1 MPAFEPIPA
10 SPVRPTPSEDGTLFG
25 HAIAL
30 ARLFGL
36 RGEQIGDDRARVR
49 LPYRAD
55 FSNSR
60 GDVHGGAISAL
71 FDSVLACAVRAHEPQ
86 HWGVLTVDLC
96 VHFLASGRGD
106 VVAEARCDQRGR
118 SLCFARGEAYDDR
131 GCLLATAT
139 GTFKLVERQPADPA
153 PSHPSSTDR
162 PCP

>member
-1 MPAFEPIPA
+1 MPTFEPLA
-10 SPVRPTPSEDGTLFG
+10 ACPTPPAPNDDGRLFG

-30 ARLFGL
+30 ARLFGM

-49 LPYRAD
+49 LPHRAD

-86 HWGVLTVDLC
+86 RWGVLTVDLC

-106 VVAEARCDQRGR
+106 VVAEARCDLRGR
-118 SLCFARGEAYDDR
+118 SLCFARGEAYDDHGR
-131 GCLLATAT
+131 LLATAT
-139 GTFKLVERQPADPA
+139 GTFKLVERQPAGPV
-153 PSHPSSTDR
+153 PSHPSSTDS